1 MIDMEIFEGERID
14 DLQCSG
20 LYIIQNKNGFCFGID
35 AVLLS
40 SFAKVKRGEKAL
52 DMCTGNGVIPLLLYG
67 KTNGEHFTGIEIQT
81 PVAEMAQRS
90 VIMNEVSDKIQII
103 NDDIKNLCNYFKL
116 ATFNVVTC
124 NPPYM
129 AQGVGAKN
137 DHSPKA
143 IARHEIM
150 CNIDDIFENANKM
163 LKFGGRLYMVHRAER
178 LTDIFYSARNHRL
191 EPKVMQMI
199 QPYANKAPNLVLIE
213 FAKGGKPPLKNL
225 EPIIVYNQDGTYT
238 EQLKK
243 MYYMSEIKML
253 YICGTPIGNLE
264 DMTYRV
270 VRVLSEVD
278 LIAAE
283 DTRQSVKLL
292 NHFDIKTP
300 LTSYYEHNKDV
311 KGPQLIKLLQ
321 EGKDIALVTDAG
333 MPGIS
338 DPGED
343 LIKLCYE
350 NNVPVTVVPGPTA
363 VVTALVLSGLNSRS
377 YIFEGFLPRN
387 KKQRAEVL
395 ERLVDESRTTV
406 FYEAP
411 HHLVDTLDSIYKTVG
426 DRNIAV
432 ARELTKK
439 HETVNRGAVG
449 EVLEYFKEN
458 EPKGEFVLVLEGKD
472 KEKIKEDKIASFE
485 EMTIEEHFNMYIE
498 QGMSE
503 KDAMKQVAKDRGIGK
518 RDVYAYIKK

>member
-1 MIDMEIFEGERID
+1 
-14 DLQCSG
+14 
-20 LYIIQNKNGFCFGID
+20 
-35 AVLLS
+35 
-40 SFAKVKRGEKAL
+40 
-52 DMCTGNGVIPLLLYG
+52 
-67 KTNGEHFTGIEIQT
+67 
-81 PVAEMAQRS
+81 
-90 VIMNEVSDKIQII
+90 
-103 NDDIKNLCNYFKL
+103 
-116 ATFNVVTC
+116 
-124 NPPYM
+124 
-129 AQGVGAKN
+129 
-137 DHSPKA
+137 
-143 IARHEIM
+143 
-150 CNIDDIFENANKM
+150 
-163 LKFGGRLYMVHRAER
+163 
-178 LTDIFYSARNHRL
+178 
-191 EPKVMQMI
+191 
-199 QPYANKAPNLVLIE
+199 
-213 FAKGGKPPLKNL
+213 
-225 EPIIVYNQDGTYT
+225 
-238 EQLKK
+238 
-243 MYYMSEIKML
+243 ML

-395 ERLVDESRTTV
+395 ERLVDE
-406 FYEAP
+406 AP

>member
-1 MIDMEIFEGERID
+1 
-14 DLQCSG
+14 
-20 LYIIQNKNGFCFGID
+20 
-35 AVLLS
+35 
-40 SFAKVKRGEKAL
+40 
-52 DMCTGNGVIPLLLYG
+52 
-67 KTNGEHFTGIEIQT
+67 
-81 PVAEMAQRS
+81 
-90 VIMNEVSDKIQII
+90 
-103 NDDIKNLCNYFKL
+103 
-116 ATFNVVTC
+116 
-124 NPPYM
+124 
-129 AQGVGAKN
+129 
-137 DHSPKA
+137 
-143 IARHEIM
+143 
-150 CNIDDIFENANKM
+150 
-163 LKFGGRLYMVHRAER
+163 
-178 LTDIFYSARNHRL
+178 
-191 EPKVMQMI
+191 
-199 QPYANKAPNLVLIE
+199 
-213 FAKGGKPPLKNL
+213 
-225 EPIIVYNQDGTYT
+225 
-238 EQLKK
+238 
-243 MYYMSEIKML
+243 ML

-518 RDVYAYIKK
+518 KDVYAYIKK

>member
-1 MIDMEIFEGERID
+1 
-14 DLQCSG
+14 
-20 LYIIQNKNGFCFGID
+20 
-35 AVLLS
+35 
-40 SFAKVKRGEKAL
+40 
-52 DMCTGNGVIPLLLYG
+52 
-67 KTNGEHFTGIEIQT
+67 
-81 PVAEMAQRS
+81 
-90 VIMNEVSDKIQII
+90 
-103 NDDIKNLCNYFKL
+103 
-116 ATFNVVTC
+116 
-124 NPPYM
+124 
-129 AQGVGAKN
+129 
-137 DHSPKA
+137 
-143 IARHEIM
+143 
-150 CNIDDIFENANKM
+150 
-163 LKFGGRLYMVHRAER
+163 
-178 LTDIFYSARNHRL
+178 
-191 EPKVMQMI
+191 
-199 QPYANKAPNLVLIE
+199 
-213 FAKGGKPPLKNL
+213 
-225 EPIIVYNQDGTYT
+225 
-238 EQLKK
+238 
-243 MYYMSEIKML
+243 ML

-350 NNVPVTVVPGPTA
+350 NNVPVTVVHGPTA

>member
-1 MIDMEIFEGERID
+1 
-14 DLQCSG
+14 
-20 LYIIQNKNGFCFGID
+20 
-35 AVLLS
+35 
-40 SFAKVKRGEKAL
+40 
-52 DMCTGNGVIPLLLYG
+52 
-67 KTNGEHFTGIEIQT
+67 
-81 PVAEMAQRS
+81 
-90 VIMNEVSDKIQII
+90 
-103 NDDIKNLCNYFKL
+103 
-116 ATFNVVTC
+116 
-124 NPPYM
+124 
-129 AQGVGAKN
+129 
-137 DHSPKA
+137 
-143 IARHEIM
+143 
-150 CNIDDIFENANKM
+150 
-163 LKFGGRLYMVHRAER
+163 
-178 LTDIFYSARNHRL
+178 
-191 EPKVMQMI
+191 
-199 QPYANKAPNLVLIE
+199 
-213 FAKGGKPPLKNL
+213 
-225 EPIIVYNQDGTYT
+225 
-238 EQLKK
+238 
-243 MYYMSEIKML
+243 ML

-387 KKQRAEVL
+387 KKQWAEVL

>member
-1 MIDMEIFEGERID
+1 
-14 DLQCSG
+14 
-20 LYIIQNKNGFCFGID
+20 
-35 AVLLS
+35 
-40 SFAKVKRGEKAL
+40 
-52 DMCTGNGVIPLLLYG
+52 
-67 KTNGEHFTGIEIQT
+67 
-81 PVAEMAQRS
+81 
-90 VIMNEVSDKIQII
+90 
-103 NDDIKNLCNYFKL
+103 
-116 ATFNVVTC
+116 
-124 NPPYM
+124 
-129 AQGVGAKN
+129 
-137 DHSPKA
+137 
-143 IARHEIM
+143 
-150 CNIDDIFENANKM
+150 
-163 LKFGGRLYMVHRAER
+163 
-178 LTDIFYSARNHRL
+178 
-191 EPKVMQMI
+191 
-199 QPYANKAPNLVLIE
+199 
-213 FAKGGKPPLKNL
+213 
-225 EPIIVYNQDGTYT
+225 
-238 EQLKK
+238 
-243 MYYMSEIKML
+243 ML

-311 KGPQLIKLLQ
+311 KGPQLVKLLQ

>member
-1 MIDMEIFEGERID
+1 
-14 DLQCSG
+14 
-20 LYIIQNKNGFCFGID
+20 
-35 AVLLS
+35 
-40 SFAKVKRGEKAL
+40 
-52 DMCTGNGVIPLLLYG
+52 
-67 KTNGEHFTGIEIQT
+67 
-81 PVAEMAQRS
+81 
-90 VIMNEVSDKIQII
+90 
-103 NDDIKNLCNYFKL
+103 
-116 ATFNVVTC
+116 
-124 NPPYM
+124 
-129 AQGVGAKN
+129 
-137 DHSPKA
+137 
-143 IARHEIM
+143 
-150 CNIDDIFENANKM
+150 
-163 LKFGGRLYMVHRAER
+163 
-178 LTDIFYSARNHRL
+178 
-191 EPKVMQMI
+191 
-199 QPYANKAPNLVLIE
+199 
-213 FAKGGKPPLKNL
+213 
-225 EPIIVYNQDGTYT
+225 
-238 EQLKK
+238 
-243 MYYMSEIKML
+243 ML

-264 DMTYRV
+264 DITYRV

-311 KGPQLIKLLQ
+311 KGPQLIKMLQ

-343 LIKLCYE
+343 LIRLCYE
-350 NNVPVTVVPGPTA
+350 NDVPVTVVPGATA

-395 ERLVDESRTTV
+395 ERLRDESRTTV

-411 HHLVDTLDSIYKTVG
+411 HHLVDTLEEIYKTVG

-439 HETVNRGAVG
+439 HETVNRGKVG
-449 EVLEYFKEN
+449 EILEYFSEN

-485 EMTIEEHFNMYIE
+485 EMSIEEHFKMYIE
-498 QGMSE
+498 QGISE

-518 RDVYAYIKK
+518 RDVYACIKK

>member
-1 MIDMEIFEGERID
+1 
-14 DLQCSG
+14 
-20 LYIIQNKNGFCFGID
+20 
-35 AVLLS
+35 
-40 SFAKVKRGEKAL
+40 
-52 DMCTGNGVIPLLLYG
+52 
-67 KTNGEHFTGIEIQT
+67 
-81 PVAEMAQRS
+81 
-90 VIMNEVSDKIQII
+90 
-103 NDDIKNLCNYFKL
+103 
-116 ATFNVVTC
+116 
-124 NPPYM
+124 
-129 AQGVGAKN
+129 
-137 DHSPKA
+137 
-143 IARHEIM
+143 
-150 CNIDDIFENANKM
+150 
-163 LKFGGRLYMVHRAER
+163 
-178 LTDIFYSARNHRL
+178 
-191 EPKVMQMI
+191 
-199 QPYANKAPNLVLIE
+199 
-213 FAKGGKPPLKNL
+213 
-225 EPIIVYNQDGTYT
+225 
-238 EQLKK
+238 
-243 MYYMSEIKML
+243 ML

-300 LTSYYEHNKDV
+300 LTSYYEYNKDV

>member
-1 MIDMEIFEGERID
+1 
-14 DLQCSG
+14 
-20 LYIIQNKNGFCFGID
+20 
-35 AVLLS
+35 
-40 SFAKVKRGEKAL
+40 
-52 DMCTGNGVIPLLLYG
+52 
-67 KTNGEHFTGIEIQT
+67 
-81 PVAEMAQRS
+81 
-90 VIMNEVSDKIQII
+90 
-103 NDDIKNLCNYFKL
+103 
-116 ATFNVVTC
+116 
-124 NPPYM
+124 
-129 AQGVGAKN
+129 
-137 DHSPKA
+137 
-143 IARHEIM
+143 
-150 CNIDDIFENANKM
+150 
-163 LKFGGRLYMVHRAER
+163 
-178 LTDIFYSARNHRL
+178 
-191 EPKVMQMI
+191 
-199 QPYANKAPNLVLIE
+199 
-213 FAKGGKPPLKNL
+213 
-225 EPIIVYNQDGTYT
+225 
-238 EQLKK
+238 
-243 MYYMSEIKML
+243 ML

-343 LIKLCYE
+343 LIKLCYK

>member
-1 MIDMEIFEGERID
+1 
-14 DLQCSG
+14 
-20 LYIIQNKNGFCFGID
+20 
-35 AVLLS
+35 
-40 SFAKVKRGEKAL
+40 
-52 DMCTGNGVIPLLLYG
+52 
-67 KTNGEHFTGIEIQT
+67 
-81 PVAEMAQRS
+81 
-90 VIMNEVSDKIQII
+90 
-103 NDDIKNLCNYFKL
+103 
-116 ATFNVVTC
+116 
-124 NPPYM
+124 
-129 AQGVGAKN
+129 
-137 DHSPKA
+137 
-143 IARHEIM
+143 
-150 CNIDDIFENANKM
+150 
-163 LKFGGRLYMVHRAER
+163 
-178 LTDIFYSARNHRL
+178 
-191 EPKVMQMI
+191 
-199 QPYANKAPNLVLIE
+199 
-213 FAKGGKPPLKNL
+213 
-225 EPIIVYNQDGTYT
+225 
-238 EQLKK
+238 
-243 MYYMSEIKML
+243 ML

-350 NNVPVTVVPGPTA
+350 NDVPVTVVPGPTA

-387 KKQRAEVL
+387 KKQRTEVL

-411 HHLVDTLDSIYKTVG
+411 HHLVDTLESIYKTVG
-426 DRNIAV
+426 GRNIAV

-439 HETVNRGAVG
+439 HETVNRGTVG
-449 EVLEYFKEN
+449 EVLEYFKKN

>member
-1 MIDMEIFEGERID
+1 
-14 DLQCSG
+14 
-20 LYIIQNKNGFCFGID
+20 
-35 AVLLS
+35 
-40 SFAKVKRGEKAL
+40 
-52 DMCTGNGVIPLLLYG
+52 
-67 KTNGEHFTGIEIQT
+67 
-81 PVAEMAQRS
+81 
-90 VIMNEVSDKIQII
+90 
-103 NDDIKNLCNYFKL
+103 
-116 ATFNVVTC
+116 
-124 NPPYM
+124 
-129 AQGVGAKN
+129 
-137 DHSPKA
+137 
-143 IARHEIM
+143 
-150 CNIDDIFENANKM
+150 
-163 LKFGGRLYMVHRAER
+163 
-178 LTDIFYSARNHRL
+178 
-191 EPKVMQMI
+191 
-199 QPYANKAPNLVLIE
+199 
-213 FAKGGKPPLKNL
+213 
-225 EPIIVYNQDGTYT
+225 
-238 EQLKK
+238 
-243 MYYMSEIKML
+243 ML

-485 EMTIEEHFNMYIE
+485 EKTIEEHFNMYIE

>member
-1 MIDMEIFEGERID
+1 
-14 DLQCSG
+14 
-20 LYIIQNKNGFCFGID
+20 
-35 AVLLS
+35 
-40 SFAKVKRGEKAL
+40 
-52 DMCTGNGVIPLLLYG
+52 
-67 KTNGEHFTGIEIQT
+67 
-81 PVAEMAQRS
+81 
-90 VIMNEVSDKIQII
+90 
-103 NDDIKNLCNYFKL
+103 
-116 ATFNVVTC
+116 
-124 NPPYM
+124 
-129 AQGVGAKN
+129 
-137 DHSPKA
+137 
-143 IARHEIM
+143 
-150 CNIDDIFENANKM
+150 
-163 LKFGGRLYMVHRAER
+163 
-178 LTDIFYSARNHRL
+178 
-191 EPKVMQMI
+191 
-199 QPYANKAPNLVLIE
+199 
-213 FAKGGKPPLKNL
+213 
-225 EPIIVYNQDGTYT
+225 
-238 EQLKK
+238 
-243 MYYMSEIKML
+243 ML

-518 RDVYAYIKK
+518 RNVYAYIKK

>member
-1 MIDMEIFEGERID
+1 
-14 DLQCSG
+14 
-20 LYIIQNKNGFCFGID
+20 
-35 AVLLS
+35 
-40 SFAKVKRGEKAL
+40 
-52 DMCTGNGVIPLLLYG
+52 
-67 KTNGEHFTGIEIQT
+67 
-81 PVAEMAQRS
+81 
-90 VIMNEVSDKIQII
+90 
-103 NDDIKNLCNYFKL
+103 
-116 ATFNVVTC
+116 
-124 NPPYM
+124 
-129 AQGVGAKN
+129 
-137 DHSPKA
+137 
-143 IARHEIM
+143 
-150 CNIDDIFENANKM
+150 
-163 LKFGGRLYMVHRAER
+163 
-178 LTDIFYSARNHRL
+178 
-191 EPKVMQMI
+191 
-199 QPYANKAPNLVLIE
+199 
-213 FAKGGKPPLKNL
+213 
-225 EPIIVYNQDGTYT
+225 
-238 EQLKK
+238 
-243 MYYMSEIKML
+243 ML

-472 KEKIKEDKIASFE
+472 KEKIKEDKIASFQ

>member
-1 MIDMEIFEGERID
+1 
-14 DLQCSG
+14 
-20 LYIIQNKNGFCFGID
+20 
-35 AVLLS
+35 
-40 SFAKVKRGEKAL
+40 
-52 DMCTGNGVIPLLLYG
+52 
-67 KTNGEHFTGIEIQT
+67 
-81 PVAEMAQRS
+81 
-90 VIMNEVSDKIQII
+90 
-103 NDDIKNLCNYFKL
+103 
-116 ATFNVVTC
+116 
-124 NPPYM
+124 
-129 AQGVGAKN
+129 
-137 DHSPKA
+137 
-143 IARHEIM
+143 
-150 CNIDDIFENANKM
+150 
-163 LKFGGRLYMVHRAER
+163 
-178 LTDIFYSARNHRL
+178 
-191 EPKVMQMI
+191 
-199 QPYANKAPNLVLIE
+199 
-213 FAKGGKPPLKNL
+213 
-225 EPIIVYNQDGTYT
+225 
-238 EQLKK
+238 
-243 MYYMSEIKML
+243 ML

-321 EGKDIALVTDAG
+321 EGKDIDLVTDAG

>member
-1 MIDMEIFEGERID
+1 
-14 DLQCSG
+14 
-20 LYIIQNKNGFCFGID
+20 
-35 AVLLS
+35 
-40 SFAKVKRGEKAL
+40 
-52 DMCTGNGVIPLLLYG
+52 
-67 KTNGEHFTGIEIQT
+67 
-81 PVAEMAQRS
+81 
-90 VIMNEVSDKIQII
+90 
-103 NDDIKNLCNYFKL
+103 
-116 ATFNVVTC
+116 
-124 NPPYM
+124 
-129 AQGVGAKN
+129 
-137 DHSPKA
+137 
-143 IARHEIM
+143 
-150 CNIDDIFENANKM
+150 
-163 LKFGGRLYMVHRAER
+163 
-178 LTDIFYSARNHRL
+178 
-191 EPKVMQMI
+191 
-199 QPYANKAPNLVLIE
+199 
-213 FAKGGKPPLKNL
+213 
-225 EPIIVYNQDGTYT
+225 
-238 EQLKK
+238 
-243 MYYMSEIKML
+243 ML

-350 NNVPVTVVPGPTA
+350 NDVPVTVVPGPTA

-387 KKQRAEVL
+387 KKQRVEVL

-439 HETVNRGAVG
+439 HETVNRGTVG
-449 EVLEYFKEN
+449 KVLEYFKEN

>member
-1 MIDMEIFEGERID
+1 
-14 DLQCSG
+14 
-20 LYIIQNKNGFCFGID
+20 
-35 AVLLS
+35 
-40 SFAKVKRGEKAL
+40 
-52 DMCTGNGVIPLLLYG
+52 
-67 KTNGEHFTGIEIQT
+67 
-81 PVAEMAQRS
+81 
-90 VIMNEVSDKIQII
+90 MN
-103 NDDIKNLCNYFKL
+103 
-116 ATFNVVTC
+116 
-124 NPPYM
+124 
-129 AQGVGAKN
+129 
-137 DHSPKA
+137 
-143 IARHEIM
+143 
-150 CNIDDIFENANKM
+150 
-163 LKFGGRLYMVHRAER
+163 
-178 LTDIFYSARNHRL
+178 
-191 EPKVMQMI
+191 
-199 QPYANKAPNLVLIE
+199 
-213 FAKGGKPPLKNL
+213 
-225 EPIIVYNQDGTYT
+225 
-238 EQLKK
+238 
-243 MYYMSEIKML
+243 
-253 YICGTPIGNLE
+253 
-264 DMTYRV
+264 
-270 VRVLSEVD
+270 
-278 LIAAE
+278 
-283 DTRQSVKLL
+283 
-292 NHFDIKTP
+292 
-300 LTSYYEHNKDV
+300 YYEHNKDV

>member
-1 MIDMEIFEGERID
+1 
-14 DLQCSG
+14 
-20 LYIIQNKNGFCFGID
+20 
-35 AVLLS
+35 
-40 SFAKVKRGEKAL
+40 
-52 DMCTGNGVIPLLLYG
+52 
-67 KTNGEHFTGIEIQT
+67 
-81 PVAEMAQRS
+81 
-90 VIMNEVSDKIQII
+90 
-103 NDDIKNLCNYFKL
+103 
-116 ATFNVVTC
+116 
-124 NPPYM
+124 
-129 AQGVGAKN
+129 
-137 DHSPKA
+137 
-143 IARHEIM
+143 
-150 CNIDDIFENANKM
+150 
-163 LKFGGRLYMVHRAER
+163 
-178 LTDIFYSARNHRL
+178 
-191 EPKVMQMI
+191 
-199 QPYANKAPNLVLIE
+199 
-213 FAKGGKPPLKNL
+213 
-225 EPIIVYNQDGTYT
+225 
-238 EQLKK
+238 
-243 MYYMSEIKML
+243 ML

-350 NNVPVTVVPGPTA
+350 NDVPVTVVPGPTA

-439 HETVNRGAVG
+439 HETVNRGTVG
-449 EVLEYFKEN
+449 KVLEYFKEN

-485 EMTIEEHFNMYIE
+485 EITIEEHFNMYIE